1 MAIFRLIGE
10 GARLTLWSGRT
21 MKVSVLITGSAV
33 ALISTCILTGSVAS
47 AAISTE
53 SKQQYRPKKAA
64 GKNRE
69 QSEASTVKACL
80 AADPP
85 RTWAEASQ
93 GGGTIEL
100 REAAR

>member
-1 MAIFRLIGE
+1 MALGE
-10 GARLTLWSGRT
+10 GARLTLRSGRT

-33 ALISTCILTGSVAS
+33 ALVSTCILAGSVAS

-53 SKQQYRPKKAA
+53 RQQQYLLRTA
-64 GKNRE
+64 GENRG

-85 RTWAEASQ
+85 RAWAAASQ
-93 GGGTIEL
+93 GGEINKL